1 MTRAVRCG
9 LSIADFSLMSIGM
22 ILDYIYEYMDLL
34 NQDSQHNST
43 KIKNGTKDDFEKY
56 FGF

>member
-9 LSIADFSLMSIGM
+9 LSISDFSLMSVGM
-22 ILDYIYEYMDLL
+22 ILDYIYEYMDLS
-34 NQDSQHNST
+34 NRDSQHKT

-56 FGF
+56 FRF

>member
-1 MTRAVRCG
+1 
-9 LSIADFSLMSIGM
+9 MSIGM